1 MTNYLIE
8 MFGVSLFLTIVV
20 ELTVVFWVSRVRF
33 PLFGQ
38 RQGKGIALVVLVN
51 VLTNPPAVLLCF
63 LGRLYMPHIS
73 ELWVQLAV
81 EIMVVAVEA
90 CIYHSFAKEPQWQIN
105 RPILLAVIA
114 NMCSWLL
121 GVVSSVLMGL

>member
-8 MFGVSLFLTIVV
+8 MFGVSLLLTIVV
-20 ELTVVFWVSRVRF
+20 ELAVVFLVSRARF

-38 RQGKGIALVVLVN
+38 QKGKGIALVVLVN

-63 LGRLYMPHIS
+63 LGRLYTPYFP
-73 ELWVQLAV
+73 ELLVQLAV

-90 CIYHSFAKEPQWQIN
+90 CIYRSFAKEPQWQIN
-105 RPILLAVIA
+105 RPILLAVVA
-114 NMCSWLL
+114 NACSWLL
-121 GVVSSVLMGL
+121 GVVSSLLM

>member
-8 MFGVSLFLTIVV
+8 MFGISLVLTLIV
-20 ELTVVFWVSRVRF
+20 ELAVVFLVSRVRF

-63 LGRLYMPHIS
+63 LGRLYMPYFP
-73 ELWVQLAV
+73 ELLVQLAV

-90 CIYHSFAKEPQWQIN
+90 CIYCSFAKEPQWQID
-105 RPILLAVIA
+105 RPILLAVMA
-114 NMCSWLL
+114 NLCSWLFGRMMHL
-121 GVVSSVLMGL
+121 FC

>member
-8 MFGVSLFLTIVV
+8 MFGVSLLLTIVV
-20 ELTVVFWVSRVRF
+20 ELAVVFFVSRVRF

-38 RQGKGIALVVLVN
+38 QQGKGIALVVLVN

-63 LGRLYMPHIS
+63 LGRLYMPHVS

-90 CIYHSFAKEPQWQIN
+90 CIYHSFAKEPQWQIK
-105 RPILLAVIA
+105 RPILMAVIA
-114 NMCSWLL
+114 NMCSWLI
-121 GVVSSVLMGL
+121 GLVFYR

>member
-8 MFGVSLFLTIVV
+8 MFGVSLLLTIVV
-20 ELTVVFWVSRVRF
+20 ELAVVFLVSRVRF

-63 LGRLYMPHIS
+63 LGRLYMPLVS
-73 ELWVQLAV
+73 ELSVQLAV
-81 EIMVVAVEA
+81 EIVVVAVEA
-90 CIYHSFAKEPQWQIN
+90 CIYHSFAKEPQWQIK

-121 GVVSSVLMGL
+121 GVVSLGLMGL

>member
-8 MFGVSLFLTIVV
+8 MFGVSLLLTIVV
-20 ELTVVFWVSRVRF
+20 ELTVVFLVSRVRF

-63 LGRLYMPHIS
+63 LGRLYMPHVS
-73 ELWVQLAV
+73 ELLMQLAV

-90 CIYHSFAKEPQWQIN
+90 CIYHSFAKEPQWRIN

-121 GVVSSVLMGL
+121 GVVSSVLMGV

>member
-8 MFGVSLFLTIVV
+8 MFGVSLLLTIVV
-20 ELTVVFWVSRVRF
+20 ELAVVFLVSRVRF

-63 LGRLYMPHIS
+63 LGRLYMPYVS
-73 ELWVQLAV
+73 ELWMQLAV

-90 CIYHSFAKEPQWQIN
+90 CIYYSFAKEPKWQIN
-105 RPILLAVIA
+105 RPILLAVLA
-114 NMCSWLL
+114 NMCSWLF
-121 GVVSSVLMGL
+121 GVVSLGLMGL